1 VILFEEIEKVR
12 DLEPEEV
19 RFLLGHENTTNEKY
33 IEIVKRRSP
42 FDILAE

>member
-1 VILFEEIEKVR
+1 MFEEIEKVR
-12 DLEPEEV
+12 ELEPEEV
-19 RFLLGHENTTNEKY
+19 KFLLGQENIVKEKY

>member
-1 VILFEEIEKVR
+1 LFEEIEKVR
-12 DLEPEEV
+12 ELEPEEI
-19 RFLLGHENTTNEKY
+19 RFLLGSENMLKDKY